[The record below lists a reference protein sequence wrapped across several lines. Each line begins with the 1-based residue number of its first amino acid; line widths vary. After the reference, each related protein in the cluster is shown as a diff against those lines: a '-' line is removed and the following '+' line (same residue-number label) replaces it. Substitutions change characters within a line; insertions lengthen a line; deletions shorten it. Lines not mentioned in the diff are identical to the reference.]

1 MADSRKLVYAKYLEK
16 ADSRK
21 LVLAKCDFC
30 GLAKINPIKVLKN
43 DRTHLKHTLGC
54 SHGVF
59 CMNKLQGLAL

>member
-30 GLAKINPIKVLKN
+30 DLAKINPIKVLKN
-43 DRTHLKHTLGC
+43 DRTHLKHTLRC